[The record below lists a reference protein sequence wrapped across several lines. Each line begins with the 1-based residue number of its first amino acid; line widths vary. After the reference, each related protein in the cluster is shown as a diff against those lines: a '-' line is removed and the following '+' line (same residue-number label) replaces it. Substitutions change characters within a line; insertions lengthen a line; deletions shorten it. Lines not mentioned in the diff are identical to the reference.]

1 MNPIIGD
8 IAGKAFD
15 TLNRIG
21 DKRPLSSSF
30 FHTVTGVVASKYPLV
45 GAAFLAYQIKD
56 YTTDRNV
63 ASMVGDLG
71 EFATGLILS
80 RSQR

>member
-1 MNPIIGD
+1 MNPIITD

-21 DKRPLSSSF
+21 DRKPLSSSF
-30 FHTVTGVVASKYPLV
+30 FHTVTGVIASKYPLV
-45 GAAFLAYQIKD
+45 GAAFIAYQIKD
-56 YTTDRNV
+56 YTIDRNV

-71 EFATGLILS
+71 EFATGLLLS
-80 RSQR
+80 RSQQ